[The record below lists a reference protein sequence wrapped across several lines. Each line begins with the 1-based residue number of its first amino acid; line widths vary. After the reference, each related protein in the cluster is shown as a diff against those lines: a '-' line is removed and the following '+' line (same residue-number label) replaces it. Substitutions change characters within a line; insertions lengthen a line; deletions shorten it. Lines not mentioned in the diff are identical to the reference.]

1 MALFVALPFALVGV
15 GLEKVQHWQVYLPAT
30 LAGLVL
36 MVPLII
42 IGETRNKL
50 KQVFVGGIVCIAAA
64 QLGLLFGLHS
74 LWLILASLVVY
85 FIGFNV
91 LEASLPSLVSK
102 IAPSDLKGTAMGV
115 YNTSQSLG
123 LFAGGALGGLLFQ
136 HYGFSGVF
144 TFCSALMLLWLA
156 LAAAA
161 PAPRPVKN
169 ITLAVS
175 ATWHGRED
183 DLQFALI
190 ALSGVEAVKLS
201 ADKQTVYIKAM
212 QKGFDEA
219 AAKKIISGA

>member
-1 MALFVALPFALVGV
+1 MTVI
-15 GLEKVQHWQVYLPAT
+15 EKPKANMPW
-30 LAGLVL
+30 
-36 MVPLII
+36 
-42 IGETRNKL
+42 
-50 KQVFVGGIVCIAAA
+50 
-64 QLGLLFGLHS
+64 
-74 LWLILASLVVY
+74 
-85 FIGFNV
+85 
-91 LEASLPSLVSK
+91 
-102 IAPSDLKGTAMGV
+102 
-115 YNTSQSLG
+115 
-123 LFAGGALGGLLFQ
+123 
-136 HYGFSGVF
+136 
-144 TFCSALMLLWLA
+144 LLWLA